1 VADSDRNAAQK
12 RARTADA
19 YLELVQRFPLRHL
32 KTDRELTAAI
42 DVLKTLLV
50 RGDLAPGEQ
59 DYLDVLTD
67 LVERYEEKAN
77 PMPAV
82 SDAAMLRHLLDARG
96 ITQVELSSEVGI
108 AMSTISEVLHG
119 KRELNRKQIAS
130 LSQFFKVD
138 PSVFLA

>member
-1 VADSDRNAAQK
+1 VADSNRNAAQK
-12 RARTADA
+12 RARRPDA

-32 KTDRELTAAI
+32 KTDRELSTAI
-42 DVLKTLLV
+42 EIMKTLLV
-50 RGDLAPGEQ
+50 RGDLASGEQ

-67 LVERYEEKAN
+67 IIERYEDKAH

-82 SDAAMLRHLLDARG
+82 SDAAMLGHLLGARG

-130 LSQFFKVD
+130 LAEFFKVD